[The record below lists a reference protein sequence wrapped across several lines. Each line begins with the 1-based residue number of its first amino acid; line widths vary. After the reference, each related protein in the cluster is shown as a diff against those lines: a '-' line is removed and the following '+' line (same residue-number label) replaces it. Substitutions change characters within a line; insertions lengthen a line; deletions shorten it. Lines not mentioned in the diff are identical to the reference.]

1 MAAQKEMILGIW
13 TNIAKMIIAKTDL
26 TLEEQEEYLADTIA
40 FDAILGGLVK
50 TSEEW
55 SDYVLMYNPMET
67 NKVSSMLNTVDFEY
81 ILNDLFN
88 FIPDTVIL
96 FEPRYIENFSNVFN
110 EETFKLYSTK
120 SPAIVHIATHGFY
133 LPFQDHSNLDS
144 IINNN
149 SLYEDDMLQRCG
161 LVFAGANNVA
171 LGNRNIPDDI
181 EDGILSASEI
191 ANLDLFNTEIV
202 VMSACQTGLGTVG
215 EDGVFGLQRAFK
227 KAGAQSIL
235 MTLWSVDDNVTQ
247 KLMVEFYK
255 GLIRGL
261 SKYDALRNAQLQIR
275 QMMFTNQ
282 QGEVCSGNNPYYWA
296 PFVILD

>member
-1 MAAQKEMILGIW
+1 
-13 TNIAKMIIAKTDL
+13 
-26 TLEEQEEYLADTIA
+26 
-40 FDAILGGLVK
+40 
-50 TSEEW
+50 
-55 SDYVLMYNPMET
+55 
-67 NKVSSMLNTVDFEY
+67 
-81 ILNDLFN
+81 
-88 FIPDTVIL
+88 
-96 FEPRYIENFSNVFN
+96 
-110 EETFKLYSTK
+110 
-120 SPAIVHIATHGFY
+120 
-133 LPFQDHSNLDS
+133 
-144 IINNN
+144 
-149 SLYEDDMLQRCG
+149 
-161 LVFAGANNVA
+161 
-171 LGNRNIPDDI
+171 
-181 EDGILSASEI
+181 
-191 ANLDLFNTEIV
+191 
-202 VMSACQTGLGTVG
+202 MSACQTGLGTVG